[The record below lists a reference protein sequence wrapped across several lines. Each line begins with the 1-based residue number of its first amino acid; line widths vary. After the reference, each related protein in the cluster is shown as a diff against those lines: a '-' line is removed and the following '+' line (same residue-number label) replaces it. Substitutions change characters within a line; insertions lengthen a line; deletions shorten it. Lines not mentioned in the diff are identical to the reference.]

1 MKLGNNIY
9 LLRTRKGLSQGDL
22 AEALDVSRQS
32 VSKWETGGATPDLDK
47 LLALCDLFGVTLDEL
62 VRGEVAETEAPA
74 APVAEESCNAPPVAE
89 TPAAAQPVSGDGS
102 GMKVLLTVILV
113 ILGLWLLFSLFMSP
127 SLWPGLLLLLV
138 LGGFGYALWTRSKDE
153 QGDPEAEQKRST
165 FKTQLLKIILISSV
179 ILLPVFGLASSLPEG
194 PVYAKADKESTLT
207 PQDYPGI
214 RFVNCSGQRAS
225 VSYAI
230 VNETEDPISYNAS
243 EQRIEI
249 KKDGKWYKLKNRTDP
264 VGTYA
269 GLLQPG
275 KGMRLQISCEELYG
289 NLPVGEYRVLLKV
302 YPLSQSSKEQWIAK
316 EFTIEAAFKLS

>member
-1 MKLGNNIY
+1 M
-9 LLRTRKGLSQGDL
+9 
-22 AEALDVSRQS
+22 
-32 VSKWETGGATPDLDK
+32 
-47 LLALCDLFGVTLDEL
+47 
-62 VRGEVAETEAPA
+62 RGEVAEAPV
-74 APVAEESCNAPPVAE
+74 APVAEEICNAAPVAE
-89 TPAAAQPVSGDGS
+89 TPAAAQISRTVTLEESLVRQIFMAARIRAASVSCERNC
-102 GMKVLLTVILV
+102 VLLTVILV

-207 PQDYPGI
+207 PQDYPGV
-214 RFVNCSGQRAS
+214 RFATCTGGKTS

-230 VNETEDPISYNAS
+230 INETEETISFDAR
-243 EQRIEI
+243 EQRIEV
-249 KKDGKWYKLKNRTDP
+249 KKDGKWYELKTRTDPDGIYYGLLSPQKTAHIWISCDEVYGTLP
-264 VGTYA
+264 VGTY
-269 GLLQPG
+269 
-275 KGMRLQISCEELYG
+275 
-289 NLPVGEYRVLLKV
+289 RVLVKV
-302 YPLSQSSKEQWIAK
+302 YPLSQSGKAQWIAS

>member
-62 VRGEVAETEAPA
+62 VRGEVAEEPT
-74 APVAEESCNAPPVAE
+74 APVAEEICNAPPVAE

-102 GMKVLLTVILV
+102 GMKVLLTVILA
-113 ILGLWLLFSLFMSP
+113 ILGLWLLFSVFMSP
-127 SLWPGLLLLLV
+127 NLWPGLLVLLV
-138 LGGFGYALWTRSKDE
+138 IGGLGFALWTRS
-153 QGDPEAEQKRST
+153 QEAQEKSEAQEKQRSS
-165 FKTQLLKIILISSV
+165 KNQLLKILLIV
-179 ILLPVFGLASSLPEG
+179 GVLLLPVFGLASSLPEG
-194 PVYAKADKESTLT
+194 PVYAKADKESALT

>member
-1 MKLGNNIY
+1 MKLGTNIY

-62 VRGEVAETEAPA
+62 VRGEVAEAPTT
-74 APVAEESCNAPPVAE
+74 PVAEEICNAPPVAE

-153 QGDPEAEQKRST
+153 QGDPEEEQKRST

-179 ILLPVFGLASSLPEG
+179 ILLPVLGLASSLPEG

-207 PQDYPGI
+207 PQDYPGV
-214 RFVNCSGQRAS
+214 RFDARGSKTS
-225 VSYAI
+225 VSYSI
-230 VNETEDPISYNAS
+230 INETDGIISYDARQ
-243 EQRIEI
+243 QRIEVQ
-249 KKDGKWYKLKNRTDP
+249 KDGKWYTLKKRTEPDGTYAGELLSGKGMYLQIFCDEVYGTLP
-264 VGTYA
+264 VGTY
-269 GLLQPG
+269 
-275 KGMRLQISCEELYG
+275 
-289 NLPVGEYRVLLKV
+289 RVLVKV
-302 YPLSQSSKEQWIAK
+302 YPLSQSGKAQWIAS

>member
-62 VRGEVAETEAPA
+62 VRGEVAEEPT
-74 APVAEESCNAPPVAE
+74 APVAEEICNAPPVAE
-89 TPAAAQPVSGDGS
+89 TPAASQPVSGDGS
-102 GMKVLLTVILV
+102 GMKVLLTVILA
-113 ILGLWLLFSLFMSP
+113 ILGLWLLFSVFMSP
-127 SLWPGLLLLLV
+127 NLWPGLLVLLV
-138 LGGFGYALWTRSKDE
+138 IGGLGFALWTRSQEAQEKSEAQEE
-153 QGDPEAEQKRST
+153 QRSS
-165 FKTQLLKIILISSV
+165 KNQLLKILLIAGV
-179 ILLPVFGLASSLPEG
+179 LLLPVFGLASSLPEG
-194 PVYAKADKESTLT
+194 PVYAKADKESALT

-214 RFVNCSGQRAS
+214 RFANCSGQRAS

-275 KGMRLQISCEELYG
+275 KGMYLQISCEELYG

-302 YPLSQSSKEQWIAK
+302 YPLSESRKAQWIAK
-316 EFTIEAAFKLS
+316 EFTIEAAYQLP